1 MKIDGARIINDF
13 IEPNKRQYSIPV
25 YQRNY
30 EWSRDQCEKLFEDI
44 VLAFKRDKLHFCG
57 SIVYAPL
64 KTEKNI
70 QYFVIVDG
78 QQRMTTIY
86 ILLKALI
93 DSAASAREKE
103 MLEETVFN
111 RDKYDTYD
119 VDKASK
125 LKLKPIKSDNQQLT
139 LLMDGKYSQIDKTS
153 GIWIN
158 YIIFKELI
166 EAAIAEDD
174 RLSVKDIFRGVEN
187 LTCADIKL
195 DEDDNAQEIFERI
208 NSTGIPLSLA
218 DQIRNYVL
226 MTDADQEELY
236 EEYWMNIEK
245 LVSKNQMS
253 EFFLDYLNI
262 KVDGFPTE
270 KKAYDTFKKLFAEGG
285 YTSRSM
291 LQELAHYA
299 ESYNLFVNGSDK
311 LSKKTNEYLSGL
323 RELKQTTVYLFLF
336 KVFDDYFDGV
346 IKTEELE
353 KILKMLLS
361 YSIRRIICEVPSNSL
376 RGMYKTLYNRV
387 FNVPE
392 HKQHYYD
399 AVVSF
404 MLQMTSRDVMPGDY
418 DFNYALRNNN
428 LFGKHALCRYLL
440 IAVENSGKEKL
451 ATDTLTIEHI
461 LPQNRNLS
469 TAWQKMLGD
478 NWSEDRDRWVHT
490 LGNLTLTGYNSEL
503 GDKPFDEKKRL
514 IEEVQTKVVV
524 LYKDVQ
530 NKDQWNAD
538 TIQKRAKRLAKTVI
552 DLFAYEAPAS
562 EIKFIDPR
570 YKEYTCEDPSEA
582 TYKSVNYYDL
592 IGERVIVNNFANMV
606 RSVTRKLYDLD
617 SNIIE
622 QMAKSADCFPGWQ
635 NPAFSYDPAKVRG
648 NIKIEG
654 TDIYMISGFSAYD
667 CISFIKALLI
677 KYDLDPSSD
686 FVYSAR
692 SNKTE
697 TPSDDT

>member
-44 VLAFKRDKLHFCG
+44 VLAFKRDKQHFCG

-103 MLEETVFN
+103 MLEDTVFN

-195 DEDDNAQEIFERI
+195 DDDDNAQEIFERI

-226 MTDADQEELY
+226 MTDVDQEELY

-245 LVSKNQMS
+245 LVSKSQMS

-270 KKAYDTFKKLFAEGG
+270 KKAYDTFKKLFTDGG

-291 LQELAHYA
+291 LQELTHYA
-299 ESYNLFVNGSDK
+299 ESYYMFVNGSDK

-323 RELKQTTVYLFLF
+323 RELKQTTVYLLLF

-399 AVVSF
+399 AIVSF
-404 MLQMTSRDVMPGDY
+404 MLQMTSRDVMPSDY

-440 IAVENSGKEKL
+440 IAIENNGKEKL

-514 IEEVQTKVVV
+514 IEEIQTKVVV

-538 TIQKRAKRLAKTVI
+538 TIQKRAKRLAKTVN

-617 SNIIE
+617 SNVIE
-622 QMAKSADCFPGWQ
+622 QMAKNADCFPGWQ

-648 NIKIEG
+648 NVKIEG

-692 SNKTE
+692 SNKKE
-697 TPSDDT
+697 TSSDDT